1 MKKNKFLIITLLV
14 LIAIASYFF
23 ISKSSGTLKN
33 ELKDF
38 AIEDTVSIDKIFIS
52 DYTGEKVTL
61 TRGDKYWVVDGA
73 HKARP
78 ESIEV
83 IMNTFYRIAVKSPV
97 AKAAMNNVI
106 KDIATKT
113 IKVEIYQGKDKPSKV
128 YYIGGPTQDQMGT
141 YMVLENDGEKS
152 SVPFIMH
159 IPGFAGYLST
169 RFFANPL
176 QWRDAT
182 IFKYNSEEIKSIEVT
197 YHEKPEESFKIEK
210 NNSVSSTGQISL
222 IDGQT
227 AQPIQKF
234 DTNKVIQYL
243 GLFENINYEM
253 IVLDEVKPEKQ
264 DSIRKI
270 SPFFTIKLT
279 DVYGKITKIVSLHMP
294 NYKQVLDDNG
304 TPHPYDLDR
313 MYGIL
318 NDDDALIY
326 IQFYTFDKITLPKQ
340 VFLK

>member
-1 MKKNKFLIITLLV
+1 MKNNKFLIITLLV

-38 AIEDTVSIDKIFIS
+38 AIEDTASIDKIFIS
-52 DYTGEKVTL
+52 DFTGDKVTL

-113 IKVEIYQGKDKPSKV
+113 IKVEIYQGNDKPTKV
-128 YYIGGPTQDQMGT
+128 YYVGGTTQDNMGT

-159 IPGFAGYLST
+159 IPGFSGYLSS

-176 QWRDAT
+176 QWRDAA
-182 IFKYNSEEIKSIEVT
+182 IFTYQPEEIKSIEVT
-197 YHEKPEESFKIEK
+197 YHEKSEESFKIEK
-210 NNSVSSTGQISL
+210 NLNTIHL

-227 AQPIQKF
+227 FQSIQKF
-234 DTNKVIQYL
+234 DTNKVYQYL
-243 GLFENINYEM
+243 TNYEKIYYEM

-270 SPFFTIKLT
+270 NPFFTIKVE
-279 DVYGKITKIVSLHMP
+279 DVYGKSTKIVALHMP
-294 NYKQVLDDNG
+294 NYKQTLDDKG
-304 TPHPYDLDR
+304 TPYPYDVDR
-313 MYGIL
+313 MYAIL
-318 NDDDALIY
+318 NDDDFLIY
-326 IQFYTFDKITLPKQ
+326 IQFYTFDKITAPKQ
-340 VFLK
+340 FFLE

>member
-1 MKKNKFLIITLLV
+1 MKNNKFLIITLLV
-14 LIAIASYFF
+14 LMAIASYFF

-38 AIEDTVSIDKIFIS
+38 AIEDTASIDKIFIS

-61 TRGDKYWVVDGA
+61 TRGDNYWVVDGA
-73 HKARP
+73 HKARQQ
-78 ESIEV
+78 SVEV
-83 IMNTFYRIAVKSPV
+83 LMTTFSRIAVKSPV

-106 KDIATKT
+106 KEIATKT
-113 IKVEIYQGKDKPSKV
+113 IKVEIYQGKDKPDKV

-141 YMVLENDGEKS
+141 YMVLENDGKKS

-176 QWRDAT
+176 QWRDAS

-210 NNSVSSTGQISL
+210 NLNTINL

-253 IVLDEVKPEKQ
+253 IVLDEVKPEQQ

-270 SPFFTIKLT
+270 NPFFTIKVE
-279 DVYGKITKIVSLHMP
+279 DVYGKSTKIVALHMP
-294 NYKQVLDDNG
+294 NYKQTVDDKGN
-304 TPHPYDLDR
+304 PYPYDVDR
-313 MYGIL
+313 MYAIL
-318 NDDDALIY
+318 NDDVFLIY
-326 IQFYTFDKITLPKQ
+326 IQFYTFDKITYPKQ
-340 VFLK
+340 FFLK

>member
-1 MKKNKFLIITLLV
+1 MKKNKFLIIALLV

-38 AIEDTVSIDKIFIS
+38 AIEDTASIDKIFIS
-52 DYTGEKVTL
+52 DYTGDKVTL

-113 IKVEIYQGKDKPSKV
+113 IKVEIYQGKDKPNKV

-159 IPGFAGYLST
+159 IPGFYGYLSS

-176 QWRDAT
+176 QWRDAA
-182 IFKYNSEEIKSIEVT
+182 IFTYHPEEIKSIEVT

-210 NNSVSSTGQISL
+210 NLNTINL
-222 IDGQT
+222 IDGQSF
-227 AQPIQKF
+227 QSIQKF
-234 DTNKVIQYL
+234 DTNKVYQYL
-243 GLFENINYEM
+243 GLFEKIYYEM

-264 DSIRKI
+264 DSIRKTN
-270 SPFFTIKLT
+270 PFFTIKLT
-279 DVYGKITKIVSLHMP
+279 DVYGKTTKIVSLHMR
-294 NYKQVLDDNG
+294 NYKQTLDDNG
-304 TPHPYDLDR
+304 TPYPYDVDR
-313 MYGIL
+313 MYAIL
-318 NDDDALIY
+318 NDDAFLIY

>member
-1 MKKNKFLIITLLV
+1 MKNNKFLIITLLA
-14 LIAIASYFF
+14 LLAIAAYYFV
-23 ISKSSGTLKN
+23 SKSSGTLSG

-38 AIEDTVSIDKIFIS
+38 AIEDTASIDKIFIS

-61 TRGDKYWVVDGA
+61 TRGDNYWVVDGT
-73 HKARP
+73 HKARQQ
-78 ESIEV
+78 SVEV
-83 IMNTFYRIAVKSPV
+83 LMTTFSRIAVKSPV
-97 AKAAMNNVI
+97 AKSAMNNII

-113 IKVEIYQGKDKPSKV
+113 IKVEIYQGKDKPNKV

-159 IPGFAGYLST
+159 IPGFSGYLST

-176 QWRDAT
+176 QWRDAA
-182 IFKYNSEEIKSIEVT
+182 IFTYQPEEIKSIEVT

-210 NNSVSSTGQISL
+210 NLNTINL

-243 GLFENINYEM
+243 GLFEKIYYEM

-264 DSIRKI
+264 DSVRKT

-279 DVYGKITKIVSLHMP
+279 DVYGKSTKITSLHMR
-294 NYKQVLDDNG
+294 NYKQTLDDKG
-304 TPHPYDLDR
+304 GLYPYDVDR
-313 MYGIL
+313 MYAIL
-318 NDDDALIY
+318 NDDILIY

>member
-1 MKKNKFLIITLLV
+1 MKNNKLLLAALLILV
-14 LIAIASYFF
+14 AIAVYFYVYE
-23 ISKSSGTLKN
+23 SNNRGTIHA
-33 ELKDF
+33 DF
-38 AIEDTVSIDKIFIS
+38 AIEDTASIDKIFIS
-52 DYTGEKVTL
+52 DYTGDKVTL
-61 TRGDKYWVVDGA
+61 TRGDKYWVVEGA
-73 HKARP
+73 HKARQQ
-78 ESIEV
+78 SVEV
-83 IMNTFYRIAVKSPV
+83 LMTTFSRIAVKSPV
-97 AKAAMNNVI
+97 AKAAINNVI

-141 YMVLENDGEKS
+141 YMVLENDGKKS
-152 SVPFIMH
+152 SVPFVMH

-176 QWRDAT
+176 QWRDPA

-253 IVLDEVKPEKQ
+253 IVLDEVKPEQQ
-264 DSIRKI
+264 DSIRKT
-270 SPFFTIKLT
+270 SPFFTIILT
-279 DVYGKITKIVSLHMP
+279 DVYGKTTKIVSLHLR
-294 NYKQVLDDNG
+294 NYKQTLDDKG
-304 TPHPYDLDR
+304 ELYPYDLDR
-313 MYGIL
+313 MYAIL
-318 NDDDALIY
+318 NDDILIY